1 MIEEDEIFTIELD
14 GAKLQ
19 AKADFFRELSAAVDF
34 ELAENLDALDEDLAD
49 EIPLRCG
56 PYRIVWKNADKSDW
70 SGYSEILKILG
81 LLTHQQQ
88 AYPDRF
94 VSLSLEFQADPAE
107 DTWTYPEMYSSP
119 YYVKERERRSRKTHR
134 T

>member
-1 MIEEDEIFTIELD
+1 MAESDAFIIKLD
-14 GAKLQ
+14 GSKLQ
-19 AKADFFRELSAAVDF
+19 TKADFFRELSAAIDY
-34 ELAENLDALDEDLAD
+34 ELTNNLDALDEDLAF

-56 PYRIVWKNADKSDW
+56 PYRIVWQNAEKSDW
-70 SGYSEILKILG
+70 SGYSEITKILG

-94 VSLSLEFQADPAE
+94 TSLTLDFQPDTEE

-119 YYVKERERRSRKTHR
+119 YYVKERERRSGKTDRK
-134 T
+134 